1 MARTSSDAR
10 SERHTIDL
18 SERINHMKTFLSLL
32 GLGALL
38 TWTGT
43 ALSAVNIFACEPEW
57 GALANEIGGNRVSVY
72 TATTALQDPH
82 KIQARP
88 SLISR
93 ARSAD
98 LVICSG
104 AELEVGW
111 MPVVIGQSGNDKIS
125 VGKPGNLEAANYVP
139 LKEVPR
145 LLDRSMGDVHPR
157 GNPHIQWGP
166 QNIQLVAGEL
176 MKRLAYI
183 DPAGKGYYESRL
195 MSFTQRWAEATKRWE
210 QQAQSVKGVAVIEH
224 HKELTYLFDW
234 LGMSVV
240 GALEPKPGVE
250 PTASHLSELVE
261 QQKTN
266 PAKLIVITTEKN
278 PDAAEWLSGQI
289 KIPEIAL
296 PASVGG
302 TPGAKDL
309 FSMYDD
315 AINRL
320 LAAEKPKP

>member
-1 MARTSSDAR
+1 
-10 SERHTIDL
+10 
-18 SERINHMKTFLSLL
+18 MKTFFNLLSLMAL
-32 GLGALL
+32 SAWAGL
-38 TWTGT
+38 

-72 TATTALQDPH
+72 DATTALQDHH

-88 SLISR
+88 SLIAR

-98 LVICSG
+98 LVVCSG

-111 MPVVIGQSGNDKIS
+111 MPVVIGQSGNDRIT

-145 LLDRSMGDVHPR
+145 VLDRSMGDVHPR
-157 GNPHIQWGP
+157 GNPHIQWDP
-166 QNIQLVAGEL
+166 RNIQRVADEL
-176 MKRLAYI
+176 AKRLAHI
-183 DPAGKGYYESRL
+183 DPEGKADYESRL
-195 MSFTQRWAEATKRWE
+195 ASFTQRWAQATKRWE
-210 QQAQSVKGVAVIEH
+210 QEAAPLKGVAVIEH

-234 LGMSVV
+234 LGMPVV

-250 PTASHLSELVE
+250 PTASHLSELVA

-266 PAKLIVITTEKN
+266 PAKLIVITTQKN
-278 PDAAEWLSGQI
+278 PDASQWLSGQI
-289 KIPEIAL
+289 KVRAIAL
-296 PASVGG
+296 PATVGG

-309 FSMYDD
+309 FSTYDD
-315 AINRL
+315 AISRL
-320 LAAEKPKP
+320 LAAAAEGS

>member
-1 MARTSSDAR
+1 
-10 SERHTIDL
+10 
-18 SERINHMKTFLSLL
+18 MKTFLSLL
-32 GLGALL
+32 GLSLL
-38 TWTGT
+38 VIWTGT

-72 TATTALQDPH
+72 TATTGLQDPH

-88 SLISR
+88 SLIAR

-111 MPVVIGQSGNDKIS
+111 MPVVIGQSGNDRIS

-176 MKRLAYI
+176 AKRLAYI
-183 DPAGKGYYESRL
+183 DAAGKGYYESRL
-195 MSFTQRWAEATKRWE
+195 MSFTHRWAEAIKRWE
-210 QQAQSVKGVAVIEH
+210 QEAASLKGVAVIEH

-234 LGMSVV
+234 LGMPVV

-289 KIPEIAL
+289 KIPDIAL

-320 LAAEKPKP
+320 LAAEKPKS

>member
-1 MARTSSDAR
+1 
-10 SERHTIDL
+10 
-18 SERINHMKTFLSLL
+18 MKTFLSVL
-32 GLGALL
+32 GLTLFMA
-38 TWTGT
+38 WTGT
-43 ALSAVNIFACEPEW
+43 AQSAVNIFACEPEW

>member
-1 MARTSSDAR
+1 
-10 SERHTIDL
+10 
-18 SERINHMKTFLSLL
+18 MKTFLSLL
-32 GLGALL
+32 GFSALSV
-38 TWTGT
+38 WCGT

-57 GALANEIGGNRVSVY
+57 GALANEIGGDRVNVY

-88 SLISR
+88 SLIAR
-93 ARSAD
+93 ARAAD

-111 MPVVIGQSGNDKIS
+111 MPVVIGQSGNNKIS
-125 VGKPGNLEAANYVP
+125 VGKPGNLEAANFVP
-139 LKEVPR
+139 LQEVPT
-145 LLDRSMGDVHPR
+145 LLDRSLGDVHPR

-166 QNIQLVAGEL
+166 QNIQLVANEL
-176 MKRLAYI
+176 TKRLDFLDA
-183 DPAGKGYYESRL
+183 AGKAYYDGRL
-195 MSFTQRWAEATKRWE
+195 ASFTQRWTQAMERWE
-210 QQAQSVKGVAVIEH
+210 QEAAPLKGVAVIEH

-234 LGMSVV
+234 LGMPVV

-250 PTASHLSELVE
+250 PSASHLTELVE
-261 QQKTN
+261 QQKAN
-266 PAKLIVITTEKN
+266 PAKLIVITTQKN
-278 PDAAEWLSGQI
+278 PEAAEWLSGQI
-289 KIPEIAL
+289 KIPQIAL

-320 LAAEKPKP
+320 LAAEKPKS

>member
-1 MARTSSDAR
+1 
-10 SERHTIDL
+10 
-18 SERINHMKTFLSLL
+18 MKTFLSLL

-166 QNIQLVAGEL
+166 QNIQLVAAEL
-176 MKRLAYI
+176 MKRLASI

>member
-1 MARTSSDAR
+1 
-10 SERHTIDL
+10 
-18 SERINHMKTFLSLL
+18 MKTLLSLL
-32 GLGALL
+32 GLGAWL

-88 SLISR
+88 SLIAR

-176 MKRLAYI
+176 AKRLAYI

-195 MSFTQRWAEATKRWE
+195 TSFTQRWAEATKRWE
-210 QQAQSVKGVAVIEH
+210 QVAASLKGVAVIEH

-234 LGMSVV
+234 LGMPVV

-289 KIPEIAL
+289 KIPDIAL

-320 LAAEKPKP
+320 LAAEKPKS

>member
-1 MARTSSDAR
+1 
-10 SERHTIDL
+10 
-18 SERINHMKTFLSLL
+18 MKTFLSVL
-32 GLGALL
+32 GLSALL

-88 SLISR
+88 SLIAR

-111 MPVVIGQSGNDKIS
+111 MPVVIGQSGNDRIS

-176 MKRLAYI
+176 AKRLAYI
-183 DPAGKGYYESRL
+183 DAAGKVSYESRF

-210 QQAQSVKGVAVIEH
+210 QEAASLKGVAVIEH

-234 LGMSVV
+234 LGMPVV

-289 KIPEIAL
+289 KIPDIAL

-320 LAAEKPKP
+320 LAAEKPKS

>member
-1 MARTSSDAR
+1 
-10 SERHTIDL
+10 
-18 SERINHMKTFLSLL
+18 MKTFLSVL
-32 GLGALL
+32 GLSALL

-43 ALSAVNIFACEPEW
+43 ALSADNIFACEPEW

-88 SLISR
+88 SLIAR

-111 MPVVIGQSGNDKIS
+111 MPVVIGQSGHDRIS

-176 MKRLAYI
+176 AKRLAYI
-183 DPAGKGYYESRL
+183 DAAGKGSYESRL

-210 QQAQSVKGVAVIEH
+210 QEAASLKGVAVIEH

-234 LGMSVV
+234 LGMPVV

-289 KIPEIAL
+289 KIPDIAL

-320 LAAEKPKP
+320 LAAEKPKS

>member
-1 MARTSSDAR
+1 
-10 SERHTIDL
+10 
-18 SERINHMKTFLSLL
+18 MKTFLSLL
-32 GLGALL
+32 VLGALL
-38 TWTGT
+38 GSTGP
-43 ALSAVNIFACEPEW
+43 AVSAVNIFACEPEW
-57 GALANEIGGNRVSVY
+57 GALATEIGGDRVSVY

-88 SLISR
+88 SLIAR
-93 ARSAD
+93 ARGAD

-111 MPVVIGQSGNDKIS
+111 MPVVIGQSGNSKIS

-139 LKEVPR
+139 LQEVPT
-145 LLDRSMGDVHPR
+145 LLDRSLGDVHPR

-166 QNIQLVAGEL
+166 QNIQLVANEL
-176 MKRLAYI
+176 TKRLDFI
-183 DPAGKGYYESRL
+183 DPAGKAYYDSRL
-195 MSFTQRWAEATKRWE
+195 ASFSLRWAQAVKRWE
-210 QQAQSVKGVAVIEH
+210 QEAASLKGVAVIEH

-234 LGMSVV
+234 LGMPIV

-250 PTASHLSELVE
+250 PSASHLTELVQ
-261 QQKTN
+261 QQKAN
-266 PAKLIVITTEKN
+266 PAKLIVITTQKN
-278 PDAAEWLSGQI
+278 PEPAEWLSGQI
-289 KIPEIAL
+289 KIPQIAL

-315 AINRL
+315 AISRL
-320 LAAEKPKP
+320 LAAEKPQS